1 MYLSTLGI
9 AIAVLAC
16 RDLLAPLEQLR
27 PPAASPYLNAAGR
40 IVVYPDS
47 LHGWSFY
54 NDQQDVACADSSVCR
69 FVSGPGTVP
78 LGSGSAELAVS
89 ATSEGKALVL
99 ADYKGVRLD
108 QLTTLSYSTYRQTTN
123 SGNNL
128 AISLQLNV
136 DFDLSDNATGYQ
148 GRLVYEPYLT
158 ASGQVVDSSWQNW
171 NTKAGKWWGTKN
183 TVSKGGVTVSNP
195 CVQSAPCTWSQ
206 LLAAFPNVG
215 IHSTY
220 GAVVLKAG
228 SGWANFRGN
237 VDSLA
242 IGIDGSTTTFDFEAT
257 APVSGVPIAAPDSVP
272 KAVWDSLTAESNVL
286 VNPPGLWGHIIRDA
300 VLLAFKPTA
309 AQAERQAAVS
319 LVGGRV
325 VGGLAIGSPE
335 HVYVVRIPY
344 SLASGDSISG
354 PVLRAAVALRSLA
367 SVQLAVPIP
376 MDPLKSYYR
385 RPSDGSAFRAWPISR
400 DSLIGANWAQIG
412 VNGPLAWGCA
422 TGSQL
427 GESPPNIAIVDN
439 RFHDVADMRGNLGS
453 VREFAPSDTNQHG
466 LMVAAI
472 AGAVGGNDSGM
483 TGMMWHARINLFNN
497 LRRSGAD
504 TTFSVP
510 NAAVAVTRA
519 IQSGA
524 RVINISWGIN
534 PEIFSSGHPRT
545 RQELDYLA
553 MVTEIF
559 GLVVDGSRDPVTG
572 KYKTLFVVAAGNNQS
587 PAFEAGW
594 PTLARDSAHQSAVIA
609 VASTYRA
616 SRSTQRLD
624 VTSNSGPL
632 VEIAAP
638 GDQVASLDSTSS
650 VVTVSGTSFAAPL
663 VTGAA
668 GLLFA
673 FDPALTPDTVKKL
686 LIDGANL
693 SPRSVDDL
701 FDVGN
706 PKPVLDVYASLQLAA
721 RRTAAPLCGNK
732 VYSDGSGNV
741 FKDRGPTNQPEKLFT
756 SVDAPYADLLN
767 ALHGG
772 RRVQIGDYL
781 EYKWSSLT
789 RTWSR
794 STLDG
799 NYHQDAGGA
808 FLSWYDGSDH
818 DATMYHVT
826 NGSAA
831 DGFRSQFATLP
842 AQLPLGFTSTVVA
855 PARNVVG
862 SYACSHGTKDSLVT
876 YSDCPDSAV
885 TFIGSA
891 ENPLA
896 VSALAPQGDFVL
908 IGINY
913 RMQSQ
918 SYGPVYGS
926 TGNLVLTTANMRD
939 TSASFELWRVDTVS
953 LRDKSRL
960 PRPVK
965 VSFASPFN
973 EYSRDQLEIAWL
985 AIDETGT
992 EIVWELRKRFSDFT
1006 AGVFRCTNRVVE
1018 YRALAGHSPTTVGG
1032 VAPEE
1037 GALLGTIPLPDL
1049 NRRCPSSFGPA
1060 TFSPFRGTTASAGG
1074 SSAAAT
1080 IR

>member
-9 AIAVLAC
+9 AVAVLAC
-16 RDLLAPLEQLR
+16 RDLLGPLEQLR
-27 PPAASPYLNAAGR
+27 PPAASPYLNATGR

-54 NDQQDVACADSSVCR
+54 DDQQDVACADSNVCR

-78 LGSGSAELAVS
+78 LGSGSAELEVS

-128 AISLQLNV
+128 AISLQLNA

-158 ASGQVVDSSWQNW
+158 ASGSVVDSTWQNW
-171 NTKAGKWWGTKN
+171 DAKAGKWWGTKT

-195 CVQSAPCTWSQ
+195 CVQSTPCTWSQ
-206 LLAAFPNVG
+206 LLAAFPNAG
-215 IHSTY
+215 IHGAY

-228 SGWANFRGN
+228 SGWTNFRGN
-237 VDSLA
+237 IDDLVVA
-242 IGIDGSTTTFDFEAT
+242 IDGSTTTYDFELS
-257 APVSGVPIAAPDSVP
+257 APTVAVPPTAPDSVP
-272 KAVWDSLTAESNVL
+272 TAVWAELRASSNVL
-286 VNPPGLWGHIIRDA
+286 VNPPGITGHVIRDA
-300 VLLAFKPTA
+300 LLVTFKSSATLS
-309 AQAERQAAVS
+309 ERQAAVD
-319 LVGGRV
+319 LVGGTV
-325 VGGLAIGSPE
+325 LGGLPLGEPE
-335 HVYVVRIPY
+335 HMYLIRIPY
-344 SLASGDSISG
+344 VLASGDSVSG
-354 PVLRAAVALRSLA
+354 PLLRAAESLKGLATVQKALT
-367 SVQLAVPIP
+367 IP
-376 MDPLKSYYR
+376 TDELVTHYKRPRDGPGFRVWPL
-385 RPSDGSAFRAWPISR
+385 SR
-400 DSLIGANWAQIG
+400 DSLLGQNWAQIG
-412 VNGPLAWGCA
+412 VNGPFAWGCT
-422 TGSQL
+422 TGSQP
-427 GESPPNIAIVDN
+427 GELAPVVAVADQG
-439 RFHDVADMRGNLGS
+439 FHDIADLAANGGLL
-453 VREFAPSDTNQHG
+453 REFSPASDTSKHG
-466 LMVAAI
+466 TMVTSI
-472 AGAVGGNDSGM
+472 LGAVGGNDAGI
-483 TGMMWHARINLFNN
+483 TGMMWKARINMFDTRFDTSAVDIV
-497 LRRSGAD
+497 RR
-504 TTFSVP
+504 T
-510 NAAVAVTRA
+510 AAAQRA
-519 IQSGA
+519 AMSGA
-524 RVINISWGIN
+524 RVINISWGLD
-534 PEIFSSGHPRT
+534 PTPFRAFWGSPAYLRALEDARGYFSAAL
-545 RQELDYLA
+545 EA
-553 MVTEIF
+553 
-559 GLVVDGSRDPVTG
+559 SREPNG
-572 KYKTLFVVAAGNNQS
+572 QIHALFVVSSGDFQA
-587 PAFEAGW
+587 PAEQTGW
-594 PTLARDSAHQSAVIA
+594 PGLATDPRYSGNVLVVGQ
-609 VASTYRA
+609 TYRA
-616 SRSTQRLD
+616 SNSEQLLAGEA
-624 VTSNSGPL
+624 SSGPI
-632 VEIAAP
+632 VQIVAP
-638 GDQVASLDSTSS
+638 GKGVTALDENGAPI
-650 VVTVSGTSFAAPL
+650 TVQGSSFAAPL
-663 VTGAA
+663 VSGAA

-673 FDPALTPDTVKKL
+673 FDSALTAASVKQL
-686 LIDGANL
+686 LIDGARL
-693 SPRSVDDL
+693 GGR
-701 FDVGN
+701 DVSDPLQAIN
-706 PKPVLDVYASLQLAA
+706 RIPILDVYASLRLAA
-721 RRTAAPLCGNK
+721 RRSTAPLCGNK

-741 FKDRGPTNQPEKLFT
+741 FKDRGPANQPEKLFT

-799 NYHQDAGGA
+799 GYHQDAGGA

-818 DATMYHVT
+818 DATMYQVT

-862 SYACSHGTKDSLVT
+862 SYACSHGTADSLVT

-891 ENPLA
+891 ENPLG

-926 TGNLVLTTANMRD
+926 TGNLIPTTANMRD
-939 TSASFELWRVDTVS
+939 TSASFELWRVDTAS
-953 LRDKSRL
+953 LRDKTRM
-960 PRPVK
+960 PQPVK
-965 VSFASPFN
+965 VFFAPTFN
-973 EYSRDQLEIAWL
+973 EYSRDGLEIAWL

-1006 AGVFRCTNRVVE
+1006 GGVFRCTNRVVE
-1018 YRALAGHSPTTVGG
+1018 YRALAGHLPVNVGE

-1037 GALLGTIPLPDL
+1037 GALLRAIPLPDL
-1049 NRRCPSSFGPA
+1049 TRRCPSSFGPA
-1060 TFSPFRGTTASAGG
+1060 TFSPFRGTTASTGGGAAG
-1074 SSAAAT
+1074 AT
-1080 IR
+1080 IREQP